1 MTTSECCRYTG
12 KINAPET
19 KTKERQKMAP
29 KRNRLSDVQR
39 KEIRDWWHSQNPRP
53 HQKAIVTWFFQRYGK
68 NVSQSSI
75 CDCLSSR
82 YEYLD
87 NVDASVLAAS
97 RPTYRMRNSHW
108 PILENMLLEWQTRC
122 SNEGQRVTGDMVLE
136 KAKELY
142 PQIPEYRDKQPP
154 EFSSGW
160 LSRFKE
166 RHRLSTPRK
175 SSTEKW
181 KQETARRN
189 NVPLP
194 TAPAA
199 TVQSLLRFDS
209 MSETEPPRMPPPT
222 ISLDNMDPELEQVSL
237 SRPSHRVP
245 MNETR
250 HSSSLV
256 SQTSSQPAAVEM
268 DSTEEMLSMR
278 ILCHVYKDEDI
289 YCMSET
295 SLLWR
300 KAPLPSLQSAQKQNS
315 RLAFMM
321 CTNHTGNDRLPLW
334 IIGSTSRARSLHDL
348 NIEALGGHWC
358 TSKKGPEIEPTLMR
372 EWLLKFYDHIGKDR
386 SILLLLDR
394 KVATHTMGVELAPPP
409 ANIRIQWLPTAGSIN
424 NPFQPFDHGITHGI
438 KTTYRRQWLQYIIKN
453 KRQLADPF
461 ATVGLYHAVHWAINA
476 WLSEISGP
484 SISRCFSKAIGATK
498 STICDGVLESTGPSL
513 RPLYDEMHK
522 IFVKNEQDARE
533 FLMFL
538 TQEDISDRQQNTSR
552 QQRLVE
558 EEEEN
563 GPPPMRIPTV
573 EQALQSVQIL
583 MCYKEYQSGTTRDDM
598 KMLEQWKKDLLATT
612 RGA

>member
-1 MTTSECCRYTG
+1 
-12 KINAPET
+12 
-19 KTKERQKMAP
+19 MAP

-39 KEIRDWWHSQNPRP
+39 KEIRDWWFTQNPRP

-68 NVSQSSI
+68 NISQSSI

-87 NVDASVLAAS
+87 RMDASVLAAS

-108 PILENMLLEWQTRC
+108 PILEDMLLRWQESC

-160 LSRFKE
+160 LSRFRE

-175 SSTEKW
+175 SSAAKW
-181 KQETARRN
+181 KRESTLRN

-194 TAPAA
+194 TAPEAPP
-199 TVQSLLRFDS
+199 SLLGVNS
-209 MSETEPPRMPPPT
+209 MLETEPPPMP
-222 ISLDNMDPELEQVSL
+222 SSMLLDNMDPQLEQVSL
-237 SRPSHRVP
+237 LRPFHRVP
-245 MNETR
+245 MSETP
-250 HSSSLV
+250 HSSALT
-256 SQTSSQPAAVEM
+256 SQSSSQLAAVDSGTV

-300 KAPLPSLQSAQKQNS
+300 KAPLSSLQSAQKQNS
-315 RLAFMM
+315 TLGFMM
-321 CTNHTGNDRLPLW
+321 CANYTGNDRLPLW
-334 IIGSTSRARSLHDL
+334 IIGNTSRARSLNDL

-358 TSKKGPEIEPTLMR
+358 SSKKGPEIDPPLMR

-386 SILLLLDR
+386 SILLLLDK
-394 KVATHTMGVELAPPP
+394 KVAVHTMGLELAPPP
-409 ANIRIQWLPTAGSIN
+409 ANIRIQWLPPSGSKN
-424 NPFQPFDHGITHGI
+424 NPFQPFDHGIRHGL
-438 KTTYRRQWLQYIIKN
+438 KTTYRRQWLQYIVKN
-453 KRQLADPF
+453 KRQSTDPF

-476 WLSEISGP
+476 WLSEITNT
-484 SISRCFSKAIGATK
+484 SIQKCFSKAIGATK
-498 STICDGVLESTGPSL
+498 STVCDGLLESTGPTL
-513 RPLYDEMHK
+513 GPLYDEMHR

-533 FLMFL
+533 FLSFL
-538 TQEDISDRQQNTSR
+538 DLEDVGDRQQNIPR
-552 QQRLVE
+552 QRGLAE
-558 EEEEN
+558 EEEDN
-563 GPPPMRIPTV
+563 ALTPMRIPTV

-583 MCYKEYQSGTTRDDM
+583 MCYKEYQKGTTRDDM
-598 KMLEQWKKDLLATT
+598 KLLEQWKKELLATT
-612 RGA
+612 RAT